1 MKIIQ
6 NKTYKTYLTKSRF
19 PIADKFALEGF
30 LCRYPEHLYSVVVE
44 PKKKCYLVIATPKFK
59 IEEV

>member
-6 NKTYKTYLTKSRF
+6 NKTYKTYLKKSHF
-19 PIADKFALEGF
+19 AMADKFALEGF
-30 LCRYPEHLYSVVVE
+30 LYRYPEHLYKVE
-44 PKKKCYLVIATPKFK
+44 VENKKSCYLVIATPKFK

>member
-6 NKTYKTYLTKSRF
+6 NKTHKTYLTKSRF

-30 LCRYPEHLYSVVVE
+30 LCRYPEHIYNVDVIN
-44 PKKKCYLVIATPKFK
+44 KKSCYLVIASPKVE
-59 IEEV
+59 IV

>member
-30 LCRYPEHLYSVVVE
+30 LCRYPEHIYNVE
-44 PKKKCYLVIATPKFK
+44 VENKKSCYLVIATPK
-59 IEEV
+59 IEIV

>member
-1 MKIIQ
+1 MKILQ

-30 LCRYPEHLYSVVVE
+30 LCRYPDNIYNVE
-44 PKKKCYLVIATPKFK
+44 VITKNKCYLVIATPK
-59 IEEV
+59 IEIV

>member
-30 LCRYPEHLYSVVVE
+30 LCRYTEHIYNIDVIN
-44 PKKKCYLVIATPKFK
+44 KKSCYLVIATPK
-59 IEEV
+59 IEIV

>member
-6 NKTYKTYLTKSRF
+6 NETYKTYLTKSRF

-30 LCRYPEHLYSVVVE
+30 LCRYPEHIYNVE
-44 PKKKCYLVIATPKFK
+44 VENKKSCYLVIATPK
-59 IEEV
+59 IEVV